1 MNKRFSVI
9 NKRGLVFSAAVMG
22 IFGILSGVSL
32 AKMLSVFVT
41 LMIISALVITLVVT
55 AGVEVKSN
63 MVILPD
69 PDPKKGKTAR
79 FNLDELSSIDIQD
92 GDGKVLDPDSDS
104 LIGARVIFHLKDG
117 RQEQY
122 YPVKITKKQYKSIE
136 TGMMNLSNELKNDEL
151 FDD

>member
-1 MNKRFSVI
+1 M
-9 NKRGLVFSAAVMG
+9 
-22 IFGILSGVSL
+22 
-32 AKMLSVFVT
+32 
-41 LMIISALVITLVVT
+41 
-55 AGVEVKSN
+55 
-63 MVILPD
+63 ILPD